1 MGKIKTWV
9 TTGNAPVKVGV
20 LVSLI
25 GVGLLLREAG
35 RRDLINVT
43 IEMRLAAVALFGLAL
58 LAIGW
63 RLRLKNP
70 VYGLSLQGGAV
81 AVLYLTTY
89 ASFGEYE
96 VLGAAPAA
104 VAVIA
109 VTVGAGVLAVRQDS
123 RPLAVL
129 GIIGGFLAPVL
140 TYSQP
145 EDHVTLLGFYA
156 VLSAAILAVAWYK
169 TWPELNLLGLGF
181 TFAIAAFWLS
191 RRFDEDDWSSVQ
203 PLIAVL
209 ILLYLAIP
217 VLFAIREAPELRR
230 AWTATL
236 VFATPFMGFG
246 VQYLAVGHTSHGS
259 ELSALA
265 LALVHG
271 ALWVAARRLG
281 RECRQLA
288 EAYAG
293 IAVTFSVIA
302 VPLAFDSY
310 FTATVW
316 AAQGCLLVWAGCRR
330 QQILTVVAGSLLQV
344 LAAASFGYHLLE
356 ALPYSPDTAVIANGF
371 LTGAAM
377 LAVAGMASGWLMHG
391 ARERLSIDPSVP
403 WIALIWGV
411 GWWISGGLMEIGF
424 QMSAQRLSAALVFVV
439 VSFGAAAGVSN
450 RARWPHLNALGVL
463 VLPTLWVVALTSLA
477 IQSHPLDL
485 YGWAAWPLSIV
496 VFYWFLRFRE
506 SLFPRL
512 VTTLH
517 AGAYWLVA
525 LLVGVEAY
533 WQVDQA
539 ASGVWLIVAPAAA
552 ATAAAAILLGGRW
565 LRWPLQ
571 AHRRDYIRA
580 CAGPTVLLAGIAVTG
595 TALVSAGDPS
605 PLPYLPLLNPLDVL
619 AAAVVGIAYLLSR
632 QAAAEPSLDF
642 TDRNRAEWAWPLVA
656 VGTALATMD
665 VARTIH
671 HWLDVPWHVPSMLD
685 STAFQTSLSIVWT
698 LIAAAAM
705 VAGARTG
712 KRSTWVVGASWAAV
726 VIVKLLL
733 VDLAEPS
740 TPGRATSF
748 IGAGLLLLMVGY
760 MAPTAPAGGGPGASP
775 SLDPMT
781 KLTGKLAQW
790 VTAANSPAKAGV
802 VLALIGSGLLVTEAA
817 AGGVS
822 VTTIKVRLVAVA
834 ASALLL
840 LTFGWLQRRRRPT
853 FALSLQGGA
862 IAVLHVA
869 AYAAFGVHD
878 LVPAALVMA
887 MIVVITAG
895 AGVLCVAQDSRVLAV
910 LGIVGGFLAPVL
922 THTSPDD
929 HVVVLGFFVI
939 LSAGIVA
946 VARFKV
952 WPELNLLGLA
962 LTFAITAYWLW
973 DRFDESG
980 WAAVQPLVAVLVLL
994 YLAIPVVFAQ
1004 RGAPDISKLWMQP
1017 LVLGTPFM
1025 GFGLQYL
1032 AVGHLEYGLAV
1043 SALALAA
1050 VCGTLAAA
1058 THRLGERCRELT
1070 ATQAFGAV
1078 SETADFP
1085 QGERCRELTATYAGL
1100 GALFSAIAV
1109 PFALGADF
1117 TATVWAAQG
1126 ALLVWIGCRRGRLLA
1141 VAGGALLQLLAGCVV
1156 MVRWGESLPY
1166 PADTAVLR
1174 NEYVLAAA
1182 VLAVSGLVSGW
1193 RMHANR
1199 GRAGIHAIHNATAA
1213 AAGVTAST
1221 AREPAGIRSIH
1232 ASAPWL
1238 ALLWGTGWWL
1248 AGGLTE
1254 IANQVSDAWLSASLA
1269 FVVVS
1274 FGGAVAAAG
1283 RLRWPHLNTL
1293 GLLILPTM
1301 AAGLCVSL
1309 ITQGHPLEHLGWA
1322 AWPAAMAVFYA
1333 CLRLREN
1340 ELAPVANALSWS
1352 GPHSGAGD
1360 DTARASAASGPTASP
1375 THDGAGDDT
1384 ARASAASTSGPTA
1397 SPTHD
1402 GAGDG
1407 TARASARVAAV
1418 LHAGGFW
1425 LLAVLVGV
1433 EVGWRVDQA
1442 ATGVWPVLA
1451 VLGAELVLAG
1461 GVLWGGRWLRW
1472 PLGVHRRCYLLACA
1486 GPTLALLAA
1495 AALVAGI
1502 ASNGDPEPLVFLP
1515 VLNPLAL
1522 TIAAVVAV
1530 GLAWRAFALSEAEHP
1545 LTSLARASWTPALA
1559 VASTVLITTETARTV
1574 HHWQG
1579 VPWEL
1584 EALASSAALQTA
1596 LSVIW
1601 AAQGALLVWIG
1612 CRRGR
1617 LFAVAGGGLLQLL
1630 AGCVVIVR
1638 WGETLPYPAGVRVI
1652 ANEYILAAA
1661 VVAVSGLVSG
1671 WRMHTARGPAG
1682 IHASAPWLALLWG
1695 TGWWLASGLTEIANQ
1710 VSDAWLSASLAF
1722 VVVSF
1727 GGAVAAA
1734 GRLRWPHL
1742 NTLGLLILPTMAA
1755 GLCVSLITQGH
1766 PLEHLG
1772 WAAWPV
1778 SMAVFYACLRL
1789 RENELAPVANA
1800 LSWSG
1805 PHSGAGDDTARASAR
1820 VAAVLHAGG
1829 FWLLAVLVGV
1839 EVGWQVDQAATG
1851 VWPVLAVLGAELVLA
1866 GGVLWGGRWL
1876 RWPLGVHRRCYLL
1889 ACAGP
1894 TLALLAAAA
1903 LVAGI
1908 ASNGDPEPLVF
1919 LPVLNPLALTIAAVV
1934 AVGLAWRAFALSEAE
1949 HPLTSLARASWTP
1962 ALAVASTVLITTE
1975 TARTVHHWQGVPWEL
1990 EALASSA
1997 ALQTALSVIWAAQG
2011 ALLVWI
2017 GCRRGRLF
2025 AVAGGGLLQLLAG
2038 CVVIVRWGETLPY
2051 PAGVRVIAN
2060 EYILAAAVVAVSG
2073 LVSGWRM
2080 HTARGPAGIHA
2091 SAPWLALLWG
2101 TGWWLASGLTE
2112 IANQVSDAWLSASLA
2127 FVVVSFGGAVAAAG
2141 RLRWPHLNTLGLLIL
2156 PTMAAGLCVSLITQG
2171 HPLEHLGWAAWP
2183 VSMAV
2188 FYACLRLRENELAPV
2203 ANALSWSGPHS
2214 GAGDD
2219 TARASAAS
2227 TSSPTAWPTHSGAG
2241 DGTARASARVA
2252 AVLHAGGFWL
2262 LAVLVGVEVGWQV
2275 DQVASGVWPPA
2286 AALGAVL
2293 VLVGATLA
2301 GRRLAWPLGA
2311 HWRSYVAMCTGPML
2325 IALAVAVLMLA
2336 VISDGDP
2343 SPLPFVPVL
2352 NPLGVLLGLH
2362 LAVTLAWR
2370 RLAEAE
2376 WHHPF
2381 PELIERR
2388 WMLGLAVAGTVVAT
2402 LETARTVSHWRG
2414 IAWDVEALAASTELQ
2429 TSLSILWAVIGLS
2442 GMVAGVRLARRPVW
2456 VAGASFM
2463 TVVVA
2468 KLFLVDLSSLR
2479 AVGRMVSFI
2488 VVGVLLLIVGY
2499 LAPVPPAEPDES
2511 EEDPDPPEHDR
2522 GGLGVGHPAAPDG
2535 LEEDPDP
2542 PGAESSPK

>member
-1 MGKIKTWV
+1 MWLYGKIKTWV

-35 RRDLINVT
+35 RRDLISVT
-43 IEMRLAAVALFGLAL
+43 IEMRLAAVALFGFAL
-58 LAIGW
+58 LAIGL
-63 RLRLKNP
+63 RLRLRNP
-70 VYGLSLQGGAV
+70 IYGLSLQGGAV

-89 ASFGEYE
+89 ASFGVYD
-96 VLGAAPAA
+96 VIGAAPAA
-104 VAVIA
+104 AAVLT

-140 TYSQP
+140 TYSRP
-145 EDHVTLLGFYA
+145 EDHVTVLGFYA

-169 TWPELNLLGLGF
+169 TWPELNLLGLWF
-181 TFAIAAFWLS
+181 TFGIAAFWLW

-259 ELSALA
+259 EVSALA
-265 LALVHG
+265 LALAHG

-330 QQILTVVAGSLLQV
+330 QQMLTVVAGSLLQV
-344 LAAASFGYHLLE
+344 LAAASFGYHLQE
-356 ALPYSPDTAVIANGF
+356 ALPYPADTAVIANGF

-377 LAVAGMASGWLMHG
+377 LAVASMASGWLMHG
-391 ARERLSIDPSVP
+391 ARERLNINASMP
-403 WIALIWGV
+403 WIALSWGV
-411 GWWISGGLMEIGF
+411 GWWITGGLMEIRF
-424 QMSAQRLSAALVFVV
+424 QMSAQRLSATLVFVV
-439 VSFGAAAGVSN
+439 VSFGAAAAISN
-450 RARWPHLNALGVL
+450 RVRWPHLNAVGLL
-463 VLPTLWVVALTSLA
+463 ILPTLWVVALTSVA

-485 YGWAAWPLSIV
+485 YGWVAWPLSIV

-506 SLFPRL
+506 SQFPRL

-525 LLVGVEAY
+525 LLVSVEAY

-539 ASGVWLIVAPAAA
+539 ASGVWPIVAPAAA
-552 ATAAAAILLGGRW
+552 ATALTAAILLGGRW
-565 LRWPLQ
+565 LRWPLR

-580 CAGPTVLLAGIAVTG
+580 CAGPTVLLLGIAVTG
-595 TALVSAGDPS
+595 TVLVSAGDPS

-619 AAAVVGIAYLLSR
+619 AAAVVGVAYLLSR

-642 TDRNRAEWAWPLVA
+642 TDRDRTEWTWPLVA

-712 KRSTWVVGASWAAV
+712 KRSAWVAGASWTAV

-748 IGAGLLLLMVGY
+748 IGAGLLLLIVGY
-760 MAPTAPAGGGPGASP
+760 MAPAAPVSVGPGAAP
-775 SLDPMT
+775 SFDPMT
-781 KLTGKLAQW
+781 RLTGKLAQW
-790 VTAANSPAKAGV
+790 VTARNSPAKAGV

-817 AGGVS
+817 EGDVS
-822 VTTIKVRLVAVA
+822 AAAVEVRLVAVA

-840 LTFGWLQRRRRPT
+840 LTIGWLQRHRRPT
-853 FALSLQGGA
+853 FGLSLQGGA

-878 LVPAALVMA
+878 LVPAAAVMA
-887 MIVVITAG
+887 MVVVITAG
-895 AGVLCVAQDSRVLAV
+895 AGVLCVAQDSPALAV
-910 LGIVGGFLAPVL
+910 LGIIGGFLAPVL
-922 THTSPDD
+922 TYTSPGD
-929 HVVVLGFFVI
+929 HVVVFGFFAI

-952 WPELNLLGLA
+952 WPELNLLGY
-962 LTFAITAYWLW
+962 TFTFGITAYWLW
-973 DRFDESG
+973 DRFDQSG

-1050 VCGTLAAA
+1050 ACGTLAAA

-1070 ATQAFGAV
+1070 AT
-1078 SETADFP
+1078 
-1085 QGERCRELTATYAGL
+1085 YAGL
-1100 GALFSAIAV
+1100 GTLFSAIAV

-1141 VAGGALLQLLAGCVV
+1141 VAGGASLQLLAGCVA
-1156 MVRWGESLPY
+1156 MVRWGETLPY
-1166 PADTAVLR
+1166 PADAAVLR

-1199 GRAGIHAIHNATAA
+1199 GHAGIHAA
-1213 AAGVTAST
+1213 
-1221 AREPAGIRSIH
+1221 
-1232 ASAPWL
+1232 APWL

-1254 IANQVSDAWLSASLA
+1254 IANQLADARLSASVA
-1269 FVVVS
+1269 FVVMS
-1274 FGGAVAAAG
+1274 LGGAVMAAR
-1283 RLRWPHLNTL
+1283 RLQWPHLNIL

-1309 ITQGHPLEHLGWA
+1309 ITQDHPLEHLGWA
-1322 AWPAAMAVFYA
+1322 AWPVSMAVLYA

-1340 ELAPVANALSWS
+1340 ELAPVAHALSRS
-1352 GPHSGAGD
+1352 GPHNGAGD
-1360 DTARASAASGPTASP
+1360 D
-1375 THDGAGDDT
+1375 
-1384 ARASAASTSGPTA
+1384 
-1397 SPTHD
+1397 
-1402 GAGDG
+1402 

-1418 LHAGGFW
+1418 LHTGGYW

-1433 EVGWRVDQA
+1433 EVGWQVDQM
-1442 ATGVWPVLA
+1442 ATGVWPVAA
-1451 VLGAELVLAG
+1451 VLGAELALAG
-1461 GVLWGGRWLRW
+1461 GVLWGGRWMRW
-1472 PLGVHRRCYLLACA
+1472 PLGAHRRCYLMACT
-1486 GPTLALLAA
+1486 GPMLVLLAV

-1502 ASNGDPEPLVFLP
+1502 VSNGDPEPLMFLP

-1530 GLAWRAFALSEAEHP
+1530 GLAWRAPALSEAEHP
-1545 LTSLARASWTPALA
+1545 LTSLAKASWTPALA
-1559 VASTVLITTETARTV
+1559 VASTVLITAETARTV
-1574 HHWQG
+1574 HHWQD

-1584 EALASSAALQTA
+1584 EALASSATLQSA

-1617 LFAVAGGGLLQLL
+1617 LLAVAGGGLLQLL
-1630 AGCVVIVR
+1630 AGCVVMVR
-1638 WGETLPYPAGVRVI
+1638 WGETLPYPSGLRVI
-1652 ANEYILAAA
+1652 ANEYVLAAA

-1671 WRMHTARGPAG
+1671 WRMHTARGHAG
-1682 IHASAPWLALLWG
+1682 IHASGPWLALLWG
-1695 TGWWLASGLTEIANQ
+1695 TGWWLAGGLTEIANQ
-1710 VSDAWLSASLAF
+1710 LSDARLSASIAF
-1722 VVVSF
+1722 VVVSL

-1742 NTLGLLILPTMAA
+1742 NILGLLILPAMAA
-1755 GLCVSLITQGH
+1755 GLCVSLITQDH

-1778 SMAVFYACLRL
+1778 SMAVLYACLRL
-1789 RENELAPVANA
+1789 RENQLAPVAHA
-1800 LSWSG
+1800 LSRSG
-1805 PHSGAGDDTARASAR
+1805 PHNGTGDDTARASAR
-1820 VAAVLHAGG
+1820 VAAVLHTGG
-1829 FWLLAVLVGV
+1829 
-1839 EVGWQVDQAATG
+1839 
-1851 VWPVLAVLGAELVLA
+1851 
-1866 GGVLWGGRWL
+1866 
-1876 RWPLGVHRRCYLL
+1876 Y
-1889 ACAGP
+1889 
-1894 TLALLAAAA
+1894 
-1903 LVAGI
+1903 
-1908 ASNGDPEPLVF
+1908 
-1919 LPVLNPLALTIAAVV
+1919 
-1934 AVGLAWRAFALSEAE
+1934 
-1949 HPLTSLARASWTP
+1949 
-1962 ALAVASTVLITTE
+1962 
-1975 TARTVHHWQGVPWEL
+1975 
-1990 EALASSA
+1990 
-1997 ALQTALSVIWAAQG
+1997 
-2011 ALLVWI
+2011 
-2017 GCRRGRLF
+2017 
-2025 AVAGGGLLQLLAG
+2025 
-2038 CVVIVRWGETLPY
+2038 
-2051 PAGVRVIAN
+2051 
-2060 EYILAAAVVAVSG
+2060 
-2073 LVSGWRM
+2073 
-2080 HTARGPAGIHA
+2080 
-2091 SAPWLALLWG
+2091 
-2101 TGWWLASGLTE
+2101 
-2112 IANQVSDAWLSASLA
+2112 
-2127 FVVVSFGGAVAAAG
+2127 
-2141 RLRWPHLNTLGLLIL
+2141 
-2156 PTMAAGLCVSLITQG
+2156 
-2171 HPLEHLGWAAWP
+2171 
-2183 VSMAV
+2183 
-2188 FYACLRLRENELAPV
+2188 
-2203 ANALSWSGPHS
+2203 
-2214 GAGDD
+2214 
-2219 TARASAAS
+2219 
-2227 TSSPTAWPTHSGAG
+2227 
-2241 DGTARASARVA
+2241 
-2252 AVLHAGGFWL
+2252 WL

-2275 DQVASGVWPPA
+2275 DQVATGVWPPA

-2293 VLVGATLA
+2293 LLVGATLA
-2301 GRRLAWPLGA
+2301 GRRRLAWPLGA
-2311 HWRSYVAMCTGPML
+2311 HWRSYVAICTGPML
-2325 IALAVAVLMLA
+2325 MVLAVAVLVLA

-2362 LAVTLAWR
+2362 LTVTLGWR
-2370 RLAEAE
+2370 SLAEAE
-2376 WHHPF
+2376 WDRPF
-2381 PELIERR
+2381 PELVERR
-2388 WMLGLAVAGTVVAT
+2388 WTQGLALAGTVLAT
-2402 LETARTVSHWRG
+2402 LETARTVSHWRD

-2429 TSLSILWAVIGLS
+2429 TSLSILWALIALS

-2463 TVVVA
+2463 AVVVA
-2468 KLFLVDLSSLR
+2468 KLFLVDLSSLS
-2479 AVGRMVSFI
+2479 AVGRMVSFM
-2488 VVGVLLLIVGY
+2488 VVGVLLRSSGTWHRCL
-2499 LAPVPPAEPDES
+2499 PPRPT
-2511 EEDPDPPEHDR
+2511 
-2522 GGLGVGHPAAPDG
+2522 
-2535 LEEDPDP
+2535 
-2542 PGAESSPK
+2542 SPKRTQTW

>member
-1 MGKIKTWV
+1 M

-63 RLRLKNP
+63 RLRLRNP
-70 VYGLSLQGGAV
+70 IYGLSLQGGAV

-89 ASFGEYE
+89 ASFGVYD

-109 VTVGAGVLAVRQDS
+109 VTVGAGALAVSQDS

-145 EDHVTLLGFYA
+145 EDHVTVLGFYA

-169 TWPELNLLGLGF
+169 TWPELNLLGLAF
-181 TFAIAAFWLS
+181 TFSVAAFWLW
-191 RRFDEDDWSSVQ
+191 RRFDQDDWSSVQ

-217 VLFAIREAPELRR
+217 VLFAIREAPQLRL

-259 ELSALA
+259 EVSALA
-265 LALVHG
+265 LALAHG
-271 ALWVAARRLG
+271 ALWGAARRLG

-288 EAYAG
+288 EAYAA

-330 QQILTVVAGSLLQV
+330 QQILTVAAGSLLQV
-344 LAAASFGYHLLE
+344 LAAASFGYHLQA
-356 ALPYSPDTAVIANGF
+356 ALPYSADTAVIANGF

-377 LAVAGMASGWLMHG
+377 LAVASMASGWLMHG

-403 WIALIWGV
+403 WIALSWGV

-424 QMSAQRLSAALVFVV
+424 QMSAQRLSTALVFVV
-439 VSFGAAAGVSN
+439 MSFGAASAISN
-450 RARWPHLNALGVL
+450 RVRWPHLNALGVL
-463 VLPTLWVVALTSLA
+463 VLPTLWGVALTSLA

-517 AGAYWLVA
+517 TGTYWLVA
-525 LLVGVEAY
+525 LLVSVEVY
-533 WQVDQA
+533 WRVDQA
-539 ASGVWLIVAPAAA
+539 AAGVWPIVAAAAA
-552 ATAAAAILLGGRW
+552 ATALTVAVLLGGRW
-565 LRWPLQ
+565 LRWPLR

-580 CAGPTVLLAGIAVTG
+580 CAGPTVLLAGMAVVGTG
-595 TALVSAGDPS
+595 LASPGDPS
-605 PLPYLPLLNPLDVL
+605 PLTYLPLLNPLDML
-619 AAAVVGIAYLLSR
+619 TAAVVGVAYLLSR
-632 QAAAEPSLDF
+632 QAAAEPSLAF
-642 TDRNRAEWAWPLVA
+642 TDRDRAEWAWPLVA

-671 HWLDVPWHVPSMLD
+671 HWLDVPWNIGSMVA

-698 LIAAAAM
+698 LIAAAGM
-705 VAGARTG
+705 VVGARTG
-712 KRSTWVVGASWAAV
+712 KRSAWVAGASWTAL
-726 VIVKLLL
+726 VIVKLFV

-740 TPGRATSF
+740 TPGRAASF
-748 IGAGLLLLMVGY
+748 IGAGVLLLIVGY
-760 MAPTAPAGGGPGASP
+760 MAPAAPISVGPGASP

-781 KLTGKLAQW
+781 RLTGKLAQW
-790 VTAANSPAKAGV
+790 VTAANSPVKAGV
-802 VLALIGSGLLVTEAA
+802 VLALIGSGILVTEAA
-817 AGGVS
+817 AGDVS
-822 VTTIKVRLVAVA
+822 STTIEVRLAAVA

-840 LTFGWLQRRRRPT
+840 LTIGWLQRHKRPT
-853 FALSLQGGA
+853 FGLSLQGGA

-878 LVPAALVMA
+878 LIPAAPVMA
-887 MIVVITAG
+887 MVVVITAG
-895 AGVLCVAQDSRVLAV
+895 AGVLCVTQDSRALAV

-922 THTSPDD
+922 TYTSPDD
-929 HVVVLGFFVI
+929 HVVVFGFFAI

-962 LTFAITAYWLW
+962 FTFAITAYWLW
-973 DRFDESG
+973 DRFDENG
-980 WAAVQPLVAVLVLL
+980 WAAVQPLVAVLVVL

-1004 RGAPDISKLWMQP
+1004 RGVPDISKLWMHP

-1050 VCGTLAAA
+1050 VCGTLAAT
-1058 THRLGERCRELT
+1058 THRLGERFREPT
-1070 ATQAFGAV
+1070 ASQDSGAV
-1078 SETADFP
+1078 SETA
-1085 QGERCRELTATYAGL
+1085 GERCRELTATYAGL

-1126 ALLVWIGCRRGRLLA
+1126 ALAVWIGCRRGQVLA

-1156 MVRWGESLPY
+1156 IVRWGETLPY
-1166 PADTAVLR
+1166 PADAAVLR

-1199 GRAGIHAIHNATAA
+1199 GRAGIHATHNATAA

-1221 AREPAGIRSIH
+1221 ARGPAGLRSIH

-1254 IANQVSDAWLSASLA
+1254 IVNQLSDARLSASLAFVVVSFGGAVAAAGRLRWPHLNTLGLLILPTMAAGLCVSLITQDHPLEHLGWAAWPAAMAVFYACLRLRENELAPVADALSWSEPRNGASDDTARSSAAQAAAPTHVAAGDDTARASAAQAAAPTHVAAGDDTARASAAQAAAPTHVAAGDDTARASGDSASGPAAAPTHVAAGDDTARASARVAAVLHAGGFWLLAVLVGVEVGWQVDQAATGVWPVAAVLGAELVLAGGALWGGRWLRWPLGAHRRGYLLACAGPTLALLAAAALVAGIVSNGDPEPLVFLPVLNPLALAIAAVLAVGLAWRASARSEAEHPLTSLAGASWTPALAVAAAVLITTETARTVHHWQDVPWELEALASSATLQIALSVIWAAQGALLVWIGCRRGRLSAVAGGALLQLLAGWVVVVRWGETLAYPSGVRVIANEYFLAAAVVAVSGLVSGWRMHASRGRAGIHATHNATAAAAGVTASTARGLAGIHASAPWLALLWGTGWWLEGGLTEIANQLSDAWLSASLA

-1309 ITQGHPLEHLGWA
+1309 ITQDHPLEHLGWA

-1340 ELAPVANALSWS
+1340 ELAPVADALPWNRPHNGAGDDTARSSAAPAS
-1352 GPHSGAGD
+1352 GPTAAPTHVAAGD
-1360 DTARASAASGPTASP
+1360 DTARASAAPASGTAAAP
-1375 THDGAGDDT
+1375 THVAAGDV
-1384 ARASAASTSGPTA
+1384 
-1397 SPTHD
+1397 
-1402 GAGDG
+1402 

-1418 LHAGGFW
+1418 LHAGG
-1425 LLAVLVGV
+1425 
-1433 EVGWRVDQA
+1433 
-1442 ATGVWPVLA
+1442 
-1451 VLGAELVLAG
+1451 
-1461 GVLWGGRWLRW
+1461 
-1472 PLGVHRRCYLLACA
+1472 Y
-1486 GPTLALLAA
+1486 
-1495 AALVAGI
+1495 
-1502 ASNGDPEPLVFLP
+1502 
-1515 VLNPLAL
+1515 
-1522 TIAAVVAV
+1522 
-1530 GLAWRAFALSEAEHP
+1530 
-1545 LTSLARASWTPALA
+1545 
-1559 VASTVLITTETARTV
+1559 
-1574 HHWQG
+1574 
-1579 VPWEL
+1579 
-1584 EALASSAALQTA
+1584 
-1596 LSVIW
+1596 
-1601 AAQGALLVWIG
+1601 
-1612 CRRGR
+1612 
-1617 LFAVAGGGLLQLL
+1617 
-1630 AGCVVIVR
+1630 
-1638 WGETLPYPAGVRVI
+1638 
-1652 ANEYILAAA
+1652 
-1661 VVAVSGLVSG
+1661 
-1671 WRMHTARGPAG
+1671 
-1682 IHASAPWLALLWG
+1682 
-1695 TGWWLASGLTEIANQ
+1695 
-1710 VSDAWLSASLAF
+1710 
-1722 VVVSF
+1722 
-1727 GGAVAAA
+1727 
-1734 GRLRWPHL
+1734 
-1742 NTLGLLILPTMAA
+1742 
-1755 GLCVSLITQGH
+1755 
-1766 PLEHLG
+1766 
-1772 WAAWPV
+1772 
-1778 SMAVFYACLRL
+1778 
-1789 RENELAPVANA
+1789 
-1800 LSWSG
+1800 
-1805 PHSGAGDDTARASAR
+1805 
-1820 VAAVLHAGG
+1820 
-1829 FWLLAVLVGV
+1829 
-1839 EVGWQVDQAATG
+1839 
-1851 VWPVLAVLGAELVLA
+1851 
-1866 GGVLWGGRWL
+1866 
-1876 RWPLGVHRRCYLL
+1876 
-1889 ACAGP
+1889 
-1894 TLALLAAAA
+1894 
-1903 LVAGI
+1903 
-1908 ASNGDPEPLVF
+1908 
-1919 LPVLNPLALTIAAVV
+1919 
-1934 AVGLAWRAFALSEAE
+1934 
-1949 HPLTSLARASWTP
+1949 
-1962 ALAVASTVLITTE
+1962 
-1975 TARTVHHWQGVPWEL
+1975 
-1990 EALASSA
+1990 
-1997 ALQTALSVIWAAQG
+1997 
-2011 ALLVWI
+2011 
-2017 GCRRGRLF
+2017 
-2025 AVAGGGLLQLLAG
+2025 
-2038 CVVIVRWGETLPY
+2038 
-2051 PAGVRVIAN
+2051 
-2060 EYILAAAVVAVSG
+2060 
-2073 LVSGWRM
+2073 
-2080 HTARGPAGIHA
+2080 
-2091 SAPWLALLWG
+2091 
-2101 TGWWLASGLTE
+2101 
-2112 IANQVSDAWLSASLA
+2112 
-2127 FVVVSFGGAVAAAG
+2127 
-2141 RLRWPHLNTLGLLIL
+2141 
-2156 PTMAAGLCVSLITQG
+2156 
-2171 HPLEHLGWAAWP
+2171 
-2183 VSMAV
+2183 
-2188 FYACLRLRENELAPV
+2188 
-2203 ANALSWSGPHS
+2203 
-2214 GAGDD
+2214 
-2219 TARASAAS
+2219 
-2227 TSSPTAWPTHSGAG
+2227 
-2241 DGTARASARVA
+2241 
-2252 AVLHAGGFWL
+2252 WL

-2275 DQVASGVWPPA
+2275 DQVATGVWPPA

-2301 GRRLAWPLGA
+2301 GRHRLAWPLGA
-2311 HWRSYVAMCTGPML
+2311 HWRGYVAMCTGPML
-2325 IALAVAVLMLA
+2325 MVLALAVLVLA
-2336 VISDGDP
+2336 VVSDGDP

-2370 RLAEAE
+2370 SLAEAG
-2376 WHHPF
+2376 WNHPF
-2381 PELIERR
+2381 LKLLDRR
-2388 WMLGLAVAGTVVAT
+2388 WMLGLAVAGTGLAT
-2402 LETARTVSHWRG
+2402 LETARTVSHWRD
-2414 IAWDVEALAASTELQ
+2414 IAWEVEALAASTELQ
-2429 TSLSILWAVIGLS
+2429 TSLSILWAVIALS

-2463 TVVVA
+2463 AVVVA
-2468 KLFLVDLSSLR
+2468 KLFLVDLSSLS

-2488 VVGVLLLIVGY
+2488 VVGILLLIVGY
-2499 LAPVPPAEPDES
+2499 LAPVPPAAPDES
-2511 EEDPDPPEHDR
+2511 EEDPDLGHDR
-2522 GGLGVGHPAAPDG
+2522 GGHGAGHGAAPDES
-2535 LEEDPDP
+2535 EEDPDLV
-2542 PGAESSPK
+2542 GAESSPKESSTERATDGSE